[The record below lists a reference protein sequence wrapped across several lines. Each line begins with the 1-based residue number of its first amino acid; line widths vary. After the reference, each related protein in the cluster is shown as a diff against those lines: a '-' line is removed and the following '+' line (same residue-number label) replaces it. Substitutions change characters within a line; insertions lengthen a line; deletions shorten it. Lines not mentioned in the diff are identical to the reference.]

1 MSTKHNIYGSLFVSN
16 NITGDT
22 LTLSTINQDDTLT
35 KVLVWSDSSNRIVYR
50 NLSTITGDT
59 NVDTNTFVSGGTYNG
74 ITNNIDFNGNSTG
87 TTFSVD
93 LTSLVNSVS
102 GDTYIVSGNANAA
115 TSELTFNYN
124 TGGTIVVTNS
134 AALFSDNDINVTGG
148 TYNPSNGCVTFNT
161 NSGTTFDV
169 CGFVTGLTDSYTT
182 TSYLSG
188 SEIRFDNNIQ
198 GVNYYNVDLDPL
210 LSGFTTGNT
219 LEETLLLG
227 NVSNGNDIVMSEGDD
242 IVFKYAGFNN
252 NINTN
257 PLTSNRTILFQDKDG
272 VVALL
277 SDTTGHTEN
286 FYVTGFTYDNANTFT
301 ISRNDGVDLNS
312 SFNTVTGLTVNGDLD
327 VTGDTTLGPLTA
339 TSVTSNSAINVF
351 NEHINIRDNSYF
363 LQGRTVADVNVSLIG
378 VDNQDRVFVGNAGYD
393 TYIDSDTIVDGVL
406 SAQTTFLTTTPTLNN
421 LATDVLVRNSSTGE
435 VEYRPVSG
443 ITPDT
448 NTFVISGTYVDST
461 DTLALL
467 RNDGNFVNITGITD
481 TFVTGTTFGSNQATL
496 SRNDA
501 IDVLKITGDT
511 NVVLSN
517 PSTNQVKIGLDL
529 GIKSGTVRGTD
540 FTGSPLTIKVTFT
553 TPYPDTD
560 YSVNVTGSINRNFTF
575 ESKTAASFI
584 ISSNSSTSFSDDVDW
599 FTIKYG
605 EQ

>member
-115 TSELTFNYN
+115 TSELSFTNNSGGTFN
-124 TGGTIVVTNS
+124 VTNS

>member
-219 LEETLLLG
+219 LGETLLLG

-481 TFVTGTTFGSNQATL
+481 TFVTGTTFTSNEATL
-496 SRNDA
+496 TRNDGV
-501 IDVLKITGDT
+501 DVLKITGDT

>member
-1 MSTKHNIYGSLFVSN
+1 MICSL
-16 NITGDT
+16 
-22 LTLSTINQDDTLT
+22 
-35 KVLVWSDSSNRIVYR
+35 
-50 NLSTITGDT
+50 
-59 NVDTNTFVSGGTYNG
+59 
-74 ITNNIDFNGNSTG
+74 
-87 TTFSVD
+87 
-93 LTSLVNSVS
+93 
-102 GDTYIVSGNANAA
+102 
-115 TSELTFNYN
+115 
-124 TGGTIVVTNS
+124 
-134 AALFSDNDINVTGG
+134 
-148 TYNPSNGCVTFNT
+148 
-161 NSGTTFDV
+161 
-169 CGFVTGLTDSYTT
+169 
-182 TSYLSG
+182 
-188 SEIRFDNNIQ
+188 
-198 GVNYYNVDLDPL
+198 
-210 LSGFTTGNT
+210 NT
-219 LEETLLLG
+219 LIAE
-227 NVSNGNDIVMSEGDD
+227 
-242 IVFKYAGFNN
+242 
-252 NINTN
+252 
-257 PLTSNRTILFQDKDG
+257 
-272 VVALL
+272 
-277 SDTTGHTEN
+277 
-286 FYVTGFTYDNANTFT
+286 
-301 ISRNDGVDLNS
+301 
-312 SFNTVTGLTVNGDLD
+312 LD
-327 VTGDTTLGPLTA
+327 VTL
-339 TSVTSNSAINVF
+339 
-351 NEHINIRDNSYF
+351 
-363 LQGRTVADVNVSLIG
+363 VA
-378 VDNQDRVFVGNAGYD
+378 
-393 TYIDSDTIVDGVL
+393 
-406 SAQTTFLTTTPTLNN
+406 
-421 LATDVLVRNSSTGE
+421 
-435 VEYRPVSG
+435 VSG

>member
-1 MSTKHNIYGSLFVSN
+1 MC
-16 NITGDT
+16 
-22 LTLSTINQDDTLT
+22 
-35 KVLVWSDSSNRIVYR
+35 
-50 NLSTITGDT
+50 
-59 NVDTNTFVSGGTYNG
+59 
-74 ITNNIDFNGNSTG
+74 
-87 TTFSVD
+87 
-93 LTSLVNSVS
+93 
-102 GDTYIVSGNANAA
+102 
-115 TSELTFNYN
+115 
-124 TGGTIVVTNS
+124 
-134 AALFSDNDINVTGG
+134 DI
-148 TYNPSNGCVTFNT
+148 NT

-435 VEYRPVSG
+435 VEYRQLVE
-443 ITPDT
+443 
-448 NTFVISGTYVDST
+448 
-461 DTLALL
+461 LL
-467 RNDGNFVNITGITD
+467 
-481 TFVTGTTFGSNQATL
+481 
-496 SRNDA
+496 
-501 IDVLKITGDT
+501 
-511 NVVLSN
+511 
-517 PSTNQVKIGLDL
+517 
-529 GIKSGTVRGTD
+529 
-540 FTGSPLTIKVTFT
+540 LTRILL
-553 TPYPDTD
+553 
-560 YSVNVTGSINRNFTF
+560 
-575 ESKTAASFI
+575 
-584 ISSNSSTSFSDDVDW
+584 
-599 FTIKYG
+599 
-605 EQ
+605 